1 MVSFQSNISSF
12 ARDTFVLAMV
22 DPDAPFPQNA
32 TMAEIRHLLAPNM
45 TLNGTL
51 ADGALLVNNTPAIS
65 NVLSL
70 IGVSVQDV
78 NVLVGL
84 TCSPITV
91 IGVGSGDPCSGTTV
105 SCDNNEFVSLSVRVL
120 RRHTRT
126 VADECSYSFR
136 PLL

>member
-1 MVSFQSNISSF
+1 MVSFQSNISTF

-65 NVLSL
+65 NFLRP
-70 IGVSVQDV
+70 
-78 NVLVGL
+78 
-84 TCSPITV
+84 TPPA
-91 IGVGSGDPCSGTTV
+91 GSDPHRCV
-105 SCDNNEFVSLSVRVL
+105 PPPVFPHPCE
-120 RRHTRT
+120 
-126 VADECSYSFR
+126 A
-136 PLL
+136 